1 MYEQED
7 VFFWLMPLSI
17 HGIAWS
23 EKRDE
28 NKQAS
33 INRWE
38 IGFIPFFRTNVIHN
52 RGIAKRDIS
61 LSSYLPTSYHVVFA
75 NVIEFDFLFPASGLN

>member
-1 MYEQED
+1 MYPDDTYGQED
-7 VFFWLMPLSI
+7 VFFCRIALSI

-28 NKQAS
+28 MKQAS

-38 IGFIPFFRTNVIHN
+38 IGFIPFFRTNV
-52 RGIAKRDIS
+52 S
-61 LSSYLPTSYHVVFA
+61 VY
-75 NVIEFDFLFPASGLN
+75 